1 MNRHIRRAIV
11 TAALLMAASNACA
24 AGAAADNYPSR
35 PIRLIIPVAPG
46 GTTDGLGRIIATRMS
61 EIFRQTIVVDNRASA
76 SGVLAT
82 TMTRDAAPDGY
93 TIFLPYTQHTINVAM
108 AEKPP
113 YDPVG
118 DFTPITQL
126 NEAGL
131 LLVVNPS
138 TPVKTPK
145 EFLDWTRSFKGPLNF
160 GSAGIGSGGHLGG
173 ELYKMMT
180 GIRNA
185 QHIPYK
191 GGGQAM
197 IDLIGGQYHYSFAGL
212 LGALPLARSGKL
224 RAIAVTTPKRV
235 PGLEDIPPM
244 VDTLPGYTVVGWTG
258 LLAPPGLPKALLA
271 RLHSEVVKIV
281 REPETSRRIV
291 EAGGVP
297 IGSSPDEFRRFLLED
312 TRKWA
317 EVVKKSG
324 AKME

>member
-1 MNRHIRRAIV
+1 MKSIPRV
-11 TAALLMAASNACA
+11 VVALTLVIGVSCA
-24 AGAAADNYPSR
+24 HGAEGVDRYPSR
-35 PIRLIIPVAPG
+35 PIRLLIPVAPG
-46 GTTDGLGRIIATRMS
+46 GTTDGLGRIIATRLA
-61 EIFRQTIVVDNRASA
+61 EVFHQTIVVDNRASA

-113 YDPVG
+113 YHPAD
-118 DFTPITQL
+118 DFTPITQI

-138 TPVKTPK
+138 APVKSPK
-145 EFLDWTRSFKGPLNF
+145 EFIEWTKGYKGALNF

-173 ELYKMMT
+173 ELYKMMV
-180 GIRNA
+180 GLRNA

-197 IDLIGGQYHYSFAGL
+197 IDLIGGQYQYSFAGL

-224 RAIAVTTPKRV
+224 RAIAVTTPKRI
-235 PGLEDIPPM
+235 PGLDDVPAM
-244 VDTLPGYTVVGWTG
+244 VETLPGFTVVGWTG
-258 LLAPPGLPKALLA
+258 LLAPPKLSKTLLA
-271 RLHSEVVKIV
+271 RLHGEIVKIV
-281 REPETSRRIV
+281 REPETTKRII
-291 EAGGVP
+291 EAGGTPV
-297 IGSSPDEFRRFLLED
+297 GSTPEEFRRFLLDD

-317 EVVKKSG
+317 DVVKKSG
-324 AKME
+324 ARLE